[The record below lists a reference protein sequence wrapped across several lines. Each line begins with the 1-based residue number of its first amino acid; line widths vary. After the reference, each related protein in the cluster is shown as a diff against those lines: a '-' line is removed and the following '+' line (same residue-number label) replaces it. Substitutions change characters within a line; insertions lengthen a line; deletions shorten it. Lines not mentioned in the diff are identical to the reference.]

1 MKKTVLFMMLFLLG
15 SSVAFAIERNY
26 LQKNYPYSIN
36 RQYNPYCNHCRNR
49 KYNYNQAK
57 RLQRV
62 QKIKLL
68 NRIRNNFVSLNK
80 FNNGSL
86 TGYSLP
92 ISPNV
97 YSQMGINPWDKIQ
110 YNQKPSN
117 LTTELFSSPIT
128 TETYYRNGQI
138 VRDNG
143 GISNKTGVTIIYD

>member
-26 LQKNYPYSIN
+26 LQKKYPYSIN